1 MTLIAGR
8 ISGGRKISK
17 ISKGSVLDEVL
28 DESNLHQ
35 LIEEPTNIRGES
47 MTCID
52 LIITDQPNL
61 FVETGVHPSLD
72 NNCQHQIIHGKL
84 NITLPSPPPYKRTV
98 WDYGKV
104 NTCAIKDLLNDI
116 NWESKFDGLG
126 SEEMADIFTDNLLST
141 LSANIPNREIKCN
154 DKDPPWVTP
163 ALKTAIK
170 RKHRLHRNFVR
181 RGRNTADWERV
192 RAARNETSKLITSA
206 KEKYLSS
213 LGQKLSDPN
222 QGKKSYWSILNKLI
236 NKKCAVNIPP
246 LLENGL
252 FVTNTQSNAAMLN
265 DYFVEQC
272 SAVESG
278 STLPNFRPQHTYSR
292 AIDKEKI
299 LRLIHS
305 LDSNKAH
312 GCDGISVAMIKICD
326 DCLVEPLSL
335 IFKACLETGVYPSSW
350 KIANIIP
357 VHNKGSR
364 QDKKNYRPISL
375 LHIFEKILEKVI
387 FDKIYQY
394 LCNNQMLTPH
404 QSGFRPNDS
413 TINQLLLITHKI
425 YVAFDEV
432 PSKETRADSLICPK
446 HLIEFSMMGYFTNL
460 KCAEFLEYFLF
471 FNVAFYQIVDRVS
484 YLMVKVWNGRWFL
497 QACLKVHF
505 SVLSF
510 FLFT

>member
-1 MTLIAGR
+1 MHKFDVIGLSETMLDDTISDEDIHIEGFSREVYRSDHPSNTKTVCLYFREGLAIKRRQDLEIIQEMVVSEMCIVRKKIFFVVLYRSPSQNSAEFESFIDRLQLVVTR
-8 ISGGRKISK
+8 IQNENPYSLTIMGDFNCRSNQWWSEDIENLE
-17 ISKGSVLDEVL
+17 GSVLDEVL
-28 DESNLHQ
+28 DENNLHQ
-35 LIEEPTNIRGES
+35 QIEEPTNIRGES

-61 FVETGVHPSLD
+61 FVESGVHPSLD

-98 WDYGKV
+98 WDYGKA
-104 NTCAIKDLLNDI
+104 NACAIKDLLNDI

-192 RAARNETSKLITSA
+192 RAARNKTSKLITSA

-252 FVTNTQSNAAMLN
+252 FVTNTQSKAAMLN
-265 DYFVEQC
+265 YYFVEQC
-272 SAVESG
+272 SAVETG
-278 STLPNFRPQHTYSR
+278 STLPNFRPQHTCSL
-292 AIDKEKI
+292 AEIPIDKEKI
-299 LRLIHS
+299 LRLIR
-305 LDSNKAH
+305 
-312 GCDGISVAMIKICD
+312 G
-326 DCLVEPLSL
+326 
-335 IFKACLETGVYPSSW
+335 
-350 KIANIIP
+350 
-357 VHNKGSR
+357 
-364 QDKKNYRPISL
+364 
-375 LHIFEKILEKVI
+375 
-387 FDKIYQY
+387 
-394 LCNNQMLTPH
+394 
-404 QSGFRPNDS
+404 
-413 TINQLLLITHKI
+413 
-425 YVAFDEV
+425 
-432 PSKETRADSLICPK
+432 
-446 HLIEFSMMGYFTNL
+446 
-460 KCAEFLEYFLF
+460 
-471 FNVAFYQIVDRVS
+471 
-484 YLMVKVWNGRWFL
+484 
-497 QACLKVHF
+497 
-505 SVLSF
+505 
-510 FLFT
+510 